1 MVPVFTLVAL
11 SLQPAPINPGI
22 LSGKYTAGNEQI
34 MLEVSGVDPQPGLL
48 REVVVSNL
56 GSGEEAAG
64 RKALVRSR
72 TTVRGASSS
81 LLLFYSL
88 SSFKAH

>member
-1 MVPVFTLVAL
+1 MVPAFFTLVAL

-34 MLEVSGVDPQPGLL
+34 MLEVSGIDPQPGLL

-56 GSGEEAAG
+56 GGGGGGCWSKGAG
-64 RKALVRSR
+64 TISDDGTGSTHSTHAME
-72 TTVRGASSS
+72 
-81 LLLFYSL
+81 
-88 SSFKAH
+88 